1 MVRIGTETLEALS
14 SAVTTLRAKA
24 PDEVDAYR
32 SLVLGVAESVGAAA
46 KGVGAE
52 ERAAIDK
59 IQAALD
65 SA

>member
-1 MVRIGTETLEALS
+1 
-14 SAVTTLRAKA
+14 
-24 PDEVDAYR
+24 
-32 SLVLGVAESVGAAA
+32 VLGVAESVGAAA
-46 KGVGAE
+46 KGVGPE